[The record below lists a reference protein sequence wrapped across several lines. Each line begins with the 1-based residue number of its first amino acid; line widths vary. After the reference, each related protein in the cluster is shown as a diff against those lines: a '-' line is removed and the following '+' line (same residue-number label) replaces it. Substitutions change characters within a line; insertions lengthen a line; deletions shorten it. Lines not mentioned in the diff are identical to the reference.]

1 MRYAAGVFHP
11 AVSRKYLNEFQ
22 FSEVFRPV
30 IIRFPGADRVPGNIM
45 RIVELIAALV
55 EIGPE
60 ALTPQTGDLMMKEGF
75 KRNCQGQ

>member
-1 MRYAAGVFHP
+1 MRVAAGIFHP
-11 AVSRKYLNEFQ
+11 GVSRRNLNEFQ
-22 FSEVFRPV
+22 LSEVFRPV
-30 IIRFPGADRVPGNIM
+30 IIRLFRAYGIPGHIM
-45 RIVELIAALV
+45 RIAQLVAALV